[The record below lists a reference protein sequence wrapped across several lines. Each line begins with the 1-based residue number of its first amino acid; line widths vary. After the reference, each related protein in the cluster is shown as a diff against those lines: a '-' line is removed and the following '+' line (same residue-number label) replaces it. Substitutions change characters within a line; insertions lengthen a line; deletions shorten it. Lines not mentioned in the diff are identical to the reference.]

1 MRIGGMR
8 PTARQREFL
17 TRMAAGDRLI
27 YVDGE
32 SVLCLITSEGV
43 FLDRMYGG
51 MRHRLTRNGWLKG
64 REITDAGR
72 AALESS

>member
-1 MRIGGMR
+1 MKQ
-8 PTARQREFL
+8 PTDRQRAIL

-32 SVLCLITSEGV
+32 SALCLITSEGV
-43 FLDRMYGG
+43 FRDRVYGG

-72 AALESS
+72 AALADR